1 MSFNITHA
9 QQYLDSFQAPLCW
22 NGKIRSILIK
32 LGFSLNESDYGIYS
46 QKLGRGLVLLASASS
61 AKAESAK
68 NKLASIFKMKN
79 IGSASYFLWVRI
91 QQIKEFITHD
101 VAKYVTDTLQYFGMP
116 ESKTILTPLP
126 SINLSKF
133 KNTDTDA
140 DATFSR
146 SIVSKLI

>member
-1 MSFNITHA
+1 MLYKYISTCIFLFIFSIFYSTTHKLPITIPITIHLCSIQFSLPILLCQIQSVSFNITHA

-79 IGSASYFLWVRI
+79 IGSASYFL
-91 QQIKEFITHD
+91 
-101 VAKYVTDTLQYFGMP
+101 
-116 ESKTILTPLP
+116 
-126 SINLSKF
+126 
-133 KNTDTDA
+133 
-140 DATFSR
+140 
-146 SIVSKLI
+146 